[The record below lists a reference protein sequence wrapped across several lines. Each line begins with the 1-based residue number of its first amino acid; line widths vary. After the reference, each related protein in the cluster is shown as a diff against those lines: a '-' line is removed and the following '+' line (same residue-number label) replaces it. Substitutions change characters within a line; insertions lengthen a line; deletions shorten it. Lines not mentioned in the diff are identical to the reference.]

1 MSRHAT
7 PERFNGSW
15 YANPPYQRFQF
26 HGTRATVANNR
37 FAQIKGS
44 KILVAGCGFGY
55 LVDELIRQ
63 GFANTYGCDIP
74 WAIEQGR
81 LELPHIANR
90 LIVADVTIRSQ
101 LNALKTAAGLT
112 TRQSFALAITEDLLP
127 AADNVAEAQ
136 TMLTELRRISSS
148 LFHIIT
154 MMQPGEVK
162 NPDGSVSANGGIK
175 RDADMLW
182 LTAQEW
188 RSVIGAE
195 AILDNETG
203 AIL

>member
-1 MSRHAT
+1 MARHAT

-26 HGTRATVANNR
+26 HGTRAAVANNR

-44 KILVAGCGFGY
+44 KILVAGCGYGY
-55 LVDELIRQ
+55 LVDELARL
-63 GFANTYGCDIP
+63 GFTNAYGCDTS
-74 WAIEQGR
+74 WAIGQGK

-101 LNALKTAAGLT
+101 LTALKTAAGLS
-112 TRQSFALAITEDLLP
+112 TRQSFALTITEDLLP

-148 LFHIIT
+148 LFHIVT
-154 MMQPGEVK
+154 MMQPGETK
-162 NPDGSVSANGGIK
+162 NPDGSVSANGAVK
-175 RDADMLW
+175 RIADMLW
-182 LTAQEW
+182 QDSNTW

-195 AILDNETG
+195 AILDNEKG
-203 AIL
+203 VIL